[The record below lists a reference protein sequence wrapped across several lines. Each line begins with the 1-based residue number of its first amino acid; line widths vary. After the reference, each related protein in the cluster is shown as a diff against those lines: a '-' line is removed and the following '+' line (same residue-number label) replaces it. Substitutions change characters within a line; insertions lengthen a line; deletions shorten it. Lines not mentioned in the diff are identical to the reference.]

1 MGGRADISLV
11 LKVKIILVAIRAL
24 LRKEL
29 LLWDAEEREAG
40 HELRWRAG

>member
-1 MGGRADISLV
+1 MGGRTDTELM

-24 LRKEL
+24 LKKEL
-29 LLWDAEEREAG
+29 LLWDAEEHEAG